1 MKTMLSKVITVPF
14 LGTLFLSMGTS
25 QMLVSPLSAEE
36 LINISDI
43 KGCRAIEG
51 ETERLAC
58 YDTVSGGGI
67 FNEQKLKQV
76 QAEEFG
82 SSKMKSAPQP
92 QPEPSP
98 SLAADPAAGAT
109 QETAPKPATGKAI
122 SVDTLNVTIV
132 RIQKDSQNIY
142 FYQTSDGQVWK
153 QQEADPWNI
162 KPPFEAE
169 IKTGLLGS
177 FFLVHEGGVSTRVK
191 RVR

>member
-1 MKTMLSKVITVPF
+1 MKTLLHKVITVPF
-14 LGTLFLSMGTS
+14 LGVLFLSMGAS
-25 QMLVSPLSAEE
+25 QMLVSPLLAEE

-76 QAEEFG
+76 KAEEFG
-82 SSKMKSAPQP
+82 SSKMKPAPQP

-98 SLAADPAAGAT
+98 AVAADPGAGAT
-109 QETAPKPATGKAI
+109 QETAPKPATGKAF
-122 SVDTLNVTIV
+122 SVDKLNVTIV
-132 RIQKDSQNIY
+132 RSQKDRQNIY
-142 FYQTSDGQVWK
+142 YFQTSEGQVWK
-153 QQEADPWNI
+153 QQEADTWNL

-169 IKTGLLGS
+169 IKAGVLGS